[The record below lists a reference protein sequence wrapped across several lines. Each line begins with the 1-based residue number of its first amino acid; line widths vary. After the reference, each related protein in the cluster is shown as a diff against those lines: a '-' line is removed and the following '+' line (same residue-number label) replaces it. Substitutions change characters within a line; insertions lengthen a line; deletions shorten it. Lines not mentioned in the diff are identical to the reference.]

1 MGLGMLC
8 PFLMVNQM
16 IVAKHHGS
24 EAACVADKSQG
35 TKDDGESYKAKM
47 SQEQWTSHCKKS
59 DTVSPGQDSADHFLP
74 KVSVDAGT
82 PPGGSG
88 SWLNGVERI
97 AGAVASAVAE
107 DAKHA
112 ASAVVDLVEHPVAAA
127 EKVGHAL
134 GDELSKGPAQ
144 VLADVGA
151 GVGHAAQWVSQH
163 PVETVAL
170 AGAAA
175 LGIVTAGT
183 ASPVLAALAAAG
195 AAGTA
200 HSVINSGE
208 RVSEHTRELSIL
220 WNPEGHSSQE
230 LGEAA
235 KTIGS
240 DVSGAI
246 DMVLVTAGTVGL
258 GAVGGKVLAAVRS
271 SGQAAKEAGAAE
283 VVAGQAAAEP
293 TKGLARGSTG
303 ASAAPTDAAAQ
314 GSGAA
319 SAPPTDAVAQGSGA
333 ASAPPRDAAAQ
344 GSGAASPAPSDS
356 GTQARGTVGGDSS
369 SSTGAAKP
377 GEQAGVEGQSASGS
391 DRGSLR
397 RRAEQEENIT
407 RGLHMKVIGGMA
419 EKREGAY
426 RDYKFKDFADEAGDQ
441 IRIYAKAKAAG
452 TMPPPDTQTYGGLTY
467 KEWKAGFDGRDHKI
481 IEKFKELPL
490 DDGRALFR
498 ACLAKVDE
506 TYRLDEVKKLMDAF
520 YAYGL

>member
-1 MGLGMLC
+1 MA
-8 PFLMVNQM
+8 VVQ
-16 IVAKHHGS
+16 HHGS
-24 EAACVADKSQG
+24 EAACVADKNQG

-47 SQEQWTSHCKKS
+47 SQEQWTSDCKKS

-82 PPGGSG
+82 PSGGSG
-88 SWLNGVERI
+88 SWLGGVERV
-97 AGAVASAVAE
+97 AGAVVSAVAE

-112 ASAVVDLVEHPVAAA
+112 ASAVVDFVEHPVAAA
-127 EKVGHAL
+127 EKVGQAL

-235 KTIGS
+235 RTIGS

-258 GAVGGKVLAAVRS
+258 GAVGGKVLAAVRG
-271 SGQAAKEAGAAE
+271 SGQAAKEARAAE
-283 VVAGQAAAEP
+283 VAAGQAAAEP
-293 TKGLARGSTG
+293 TKGLARASTG

-319 SAPPTDAVAQGSGA
+319 SAPAT
-333 ASAPPRDAAAQ
+333 DAAAQ
-344 GSGAASPAPSDS
+344 GSGASSPAPTDA
-356 GTQARGTVGGDSS
+356 GVQAQRPNSGDSATVRVVPDVQLQADFVDLTKVHRLFDLS
-369 SSTGAAKP
+369 KFEFMHRFEEGRIGIAGDWRIFDHDQFPSGISDGNRGAGLTAVKREDGSFDFKPKEPLRKLAKP
-377 GEQAGVEGQSASGS
+377 GDYFSFWSEEKDVGDIKKLVVMRIETIQNCTDTSLPYFEAWGRPVEGGLSAVSRNEGVVMPKN
-391 DRGSLR
+391 LR
-397 RRAEQEENIT
+397 QE
-407 RGLHMKVIGGMA
+407 
-419 EKREGAY
+419 
-426 RDYKFKDFADEAGDQ
+426 
-441 IRIYAKAKAAG
+441 
-452 TMPPPDTQTYGGLTY
+452 
-467 KEWKAGFDGRDHKI
+467 
-481 IEKFKELPL
+481 
-490 DDGRALFR
+490 
-498 ACLAKVDE
+498 
-506 TYRLDEVKKLMDAF
+506 
-520 YAYGL
+520 